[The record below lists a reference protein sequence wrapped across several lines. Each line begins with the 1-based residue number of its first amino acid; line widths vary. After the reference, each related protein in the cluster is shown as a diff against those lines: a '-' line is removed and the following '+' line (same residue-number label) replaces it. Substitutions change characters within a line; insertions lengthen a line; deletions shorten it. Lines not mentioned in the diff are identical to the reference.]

1 MRNGSIAVGRCL
13 SGAVGVIDGNFLD
26 LEHMARQSCSVKE
39 GIKLGILES
48 LPRGE
53 HRQSGQR

>member
-26 LEHMARQSCSVKE
+26 LEHTAGQSCSMKGVLE
-39 GIKLGILES
+39 RGILVN

-53 HRQSGQR
+53 HHQSGQR